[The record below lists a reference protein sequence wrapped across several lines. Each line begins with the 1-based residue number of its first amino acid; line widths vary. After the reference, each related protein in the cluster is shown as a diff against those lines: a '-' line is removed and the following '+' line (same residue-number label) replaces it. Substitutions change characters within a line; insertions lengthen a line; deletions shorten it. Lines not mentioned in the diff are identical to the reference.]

1 MKRAVLDAVAR
12 SPFSVRKTL
21 HDLDVPPSTYY
32 RWKKAYASSG
42 EAALVDKSPYRGRVW
57 NQLLD
62 VERSEILR
70 LAAEFPEK
78 SSRELAVHLT
88 DHGAFAVSESTVYR
102 TLKRAGLVFPRPVKT
117 FPASAEYRYKP
128 KRVNEQWQTDA
139 SYFKAVSWGWY
150 YLISVLDDKSRKILA
165 WRLQPTMRAPDFSEV
180 IEAACEF
187 TGVDRMGTKPRILS
201 DRGSALISGELA
213 EYLQIKG
220 IHHIFAAPYHPQTNG
235 KIERYHRSLKERVN
249 QNVHETPIQIES
261 EIRAFIDW
269 YNSRR
274 YHEAL
279 GNVTPDDVYFDRK
292 EAILRKQA
300 ELERRTLEN
309 RKIRNRNHPDRNEQ
323 QMAQPLP

>member
-1 MKRAVLDAVAR
+1 MLDAVAR

-102 TLKRAGLVFPRPVKT
+102 ALKRAGLVFPRPVKT
-117 FPASAEYRYKP
+117 FAASSEYRYKP

-139 SYFKAVSWGWY
+139 SYFKALHWGWY

-165 WRLQPTMRAPDFSEV
+165 WRLQPSMRAPDFSEV

-187 TGVDRMGTKPRILS
+187 TGVDRMDENRKPRILS
-201 DRGSALISGELA
+201 DRGSALVSGELA
-213 EYLQIKG
+213 EYLDIKG

-249 QNVHETPIQIES
+249 QNVHETPIQIEN
-261 EIRAFIDW
+261 EILEFVNW
-269 YNSRR
+269 YSQRR
-274 YHEAL
+274 VHEAL
-279 GNVTPDDVYFDRK
+279 GNVTPDDVYFGRK
-292 EAILRKQA
+292 EAILRKRA
-300 ELERRTLEN
+300 ELKRRTLEN
-309 RKIRNRNHPDRNEQ
+309 RKIMNRNHPDRNEQ
-323 QMAQPLP
+323 QMAHPLP